1 MGHYPVGTFSENVS
15 NQCIRYLFLAQAEV
29 DKINGSGAKI
39 KLKTV
44 EKVRDDV
51 YQNEDII
58 HLIALILIMEY
69 HMWASTRG
77 HSFRIG
83 KS

>member
-1 MGHYPVGTFSENVS
+1 MLFVINVLVI
-15 NQCIRYLFLAQAEV
+15 CFLLMRRL
-29 DKINGSGAKI
+29 INGSGAKI

-69 HMWASTRG
+69 HMWASTPG

>member
-1 MGHYPVGTFSENVS
+1 MLFVINVLVI
-15 NQCIRYLFLAQAEV
+15 CFLLMRRL
-29 DKINGSGAKI
+29 INGSGAKI